1 MAANAAP
8 ASPNQPVGATTE
20 TSNKPTAAVMDRKD
34 PPVADLE
41 KPKDN
46 QTVVASKPQDPEP
59 TPVVSKGNLKMGDD
73 DNTVGLKSHPVQGKK
88 NKGLTYFNSKNSDAY
103 NMAKACLAA
112 GEFESALE
120 TIETQL
126 TTNMSML
133 PHADS
138 ELHESLAPLHYLYG
152 TTLLYSIEEGP
163 TDDAAALAVMQQQ
176 EGDEPQDGAPNAE
189 DLQIA
194 WENLEIAR
202 AVLTRMT
209 EDDLSS
215 KLPGN
220 MEKSVDDAD
229 KKMSPE
235 AEERIL
241 DLAQVHM
248 RLGDLQKANGN
259 YASCI
264 EDHQQSLDLRTQI
277 LGLYDRKVAD
287 AHYSLASSYLL
298 LAAEGDKS
306 SDPPGAPAV
315 AAAASAGGSDETPA
329 MSVEQI
335 SECRDKSMK
344 HILLCGQAFA
354 GLIAN
359 LCGQGPIK
367 MSALD
372 TSPVGVASAQQG
384 DLRQAASEG
393 LATIRQRVKSLIS
406 TKLEDADTVCD
417 LREMLDEMQETVDT
431 TEEDRVGLRDVSAM
445 KAQAEADAD
454 AKHNDISPPGSEN
467 EPVTTIGFGDPTG
480 TTTIGFGAAPAP
492 ATNSTAIAPKNPPM
506 MIVKKKKKRT
516 EDALDQKM
524 PAQPDEK
531 RAKTE

>member
-8 ASPNQPVGATTE
+8 ASPNQPVGAITE

-34 PPVADLE
+34 PPLTDLE
-41 KPKDN
+41 KTKDS
-46 QTVVASKPQDPEP
+46 QTVASKPQAPEP

-73 DNTVGLKSHPVQGKK
+73 DNTVALKSHPIQGKES
-88 NKGLTYFNSKNSDAY
+88 KGLTYFNSKNSDAY

-176 EGDEPQDGAPNAE
+176 EGDELPDGAPNAE

-215 KLPGN
+215 KLPGK
-220 MEKSVDDAD
+220 MGKSGDGAD
-229 KKMSPE
+229 TKLSPE

-298 LAAEGDKS
+298 LAAEGEKNVS
-306 SDPPGAPAV
+306 SDPTGAPAV

-335 SECRDKSMK
+335 SECRDKSME

-359 LCGQGPIK
+359 LCGQDPVK

-372 TSPVGVASAQQG
+372 TSPVDVASAQQG

-393 LATIRQRVKSLIS
+393 LAIIRQRVKSLIS
-406 TKLEDADTVCD
+406 TKLEDADTMCD

-431 TEEDRVGLRDVSAM
+431 IEEDRVGLRDVSAM

-454 AKHNDISPPGSEN
+454 AKHNDIAPPGSEN
-467 EPVTTIGFGDPTG
+467 EPVTTIGFGNP
-480 TTTIGFGAAPAP
+480 TTTIGFGAAPVP

-524 PAQPDEK
+524 PAKPDEK
-531 RAKTE
+531 RAKTD